1 MAHDLDNECGE
12 REGHR
17 LLNGFKGEGPRWM
30 SRAFLAAHVTT
41 TGRCDYRSV
50 SRRLRGLPLLPEGS
64 PVSSPLFSRGI
75 AALIAS
81 LLVVGSIS
89 ATAPAFASEPTAE
102 PTATAAATSTKT
114 VTLTGSVV
122 EIADE
127 GGAEGDHDHES
138 ATKLFRIVG
147 QGYLAIDLSQV
158 TTDVNGSAS
167 IDVEVPV
174 ELDLGDTNESKFA
187 ALTAFTA
194 DGGELVA
201 KNTPQAPGGTS
212 VGRAVA
218 EMVNQ
223 TPSTSAV
230 HKIYAVL
237 VTPSN
242 IAGTAATAEQTA
254 AKAAAAI
261 SHASTYWS
269 AQSGGK
275 ITFALQGTVPWYKSA
290 YSCETSTTSNQVWSE
305 AATKAAQQIG
315 YVDAQNTHLVLFFPE
330 AVGTNCSGGAIGLAS
345 VGASTNSGG
354 VVWSAGTD
362 SNIGKSTLSHE
373 LGHNLSYGHA
383 NWADCDTATPQP
395 GAAGTTGCT
404 IRNYGD
410 ILDVMGF
417 GISQFTGGTLS
428 APHAIRSGIWDD
440 SAFAIAASNTTQSY
454 TLNAVSSNSGL
465 RSVIVEDNLGVNYF
479 VEFRNYTGS
488 DAQYSVGAGQCN
500 TSYCLPAQ
508 SGVRILRLAANS
520 WNGGIKGGWGDD
532 DYLIGRTVSG
542 AKRVNYTTGESFS
555 TGGISITVSS
565 MTSTTATV
573 SVVKPAGVVVADTS
587 ATGVQVVGTVLQ
599 KNDGY
604 YYPGDTVTAVV
615 SNNWR
620 ADDYAFQWYLW
631 NGSAR
636 VAIPGETGQSY
647 VFKNSDVGKPYS
659 VTVTG
664 LGTNPATVTMPDPM
678 YTGYTG
684 IRAKTMTPGTASVS
698 NATNALTVVTAGWEA
713 DTTFTYQWMRGS
725 TAISGATGAS
735 YTPTQADRGANLAA
749 TVTGTKPGYASYA
762 VSTPAKNFSVNAT
775 GTFAVTGTPSVGQT
789 LSLAENL
796 TYTTVDG
803 AVTIN
808 SRSYEWQRDGVT
820 ISGATAATYTTTNAD
835 AGRVI
840 TAKMF
845 AGATGWIAYPA
856 TSSPTAAI
864 TAGAGV
870 AGTVSITNATDALTA
885 VPSGWA
891 SGTTFTYQWYRGTTA
906 ISGATASTYA
916 LTTADRANSLKV
928 EITGTAPGYTP
939 VSAVSAAKDYSLVA
953 TGNVTISGAT
963 TVGSTL
969 TLNDGQTYSTADGT
983 KPIASRSYEW
993 SRDGVIISGATSS
1006 TYVTVAADAGKLIFA
1021 KLTSRATGYIP
1032 LTTASGP
1039 TGTITIPTKAPGAAT
1054 VSVSGFD
1061 LNVATSGWDAGTTF
1075 TYQWYRE
1082 SDAIAGATASSYT
1095 PSQTADRGYAF
1106 KVAVTGTQ
1114 PGYAPA
1120 TRTTALTDYN
1130 AYAYGTIAVSGTPAV
1145 GSPLGFTES
1154 MNYTYA
1160 QPANRTYQWYANAVA
1175 ISGATASTYTPVGT
1189 DVDKSITVRVVA
1201 NFASYLS
1208 HATTSAGSD
1217 AVAAAPQ
1224 TAGTVTI
1231 TNTTNALT
1239 AVTTG
1244 WDSNATLSYKWLR
1257 GATAISGATESTYT
1271 PTQADRGSALKV
1283 EVTAT
1288 RAGYTT
1294 VSASS
1299 AAKDYSLT
1307 ATGNVTLTGTVTN
1320 GSTLTISDGQTYTT
1334 ADGTKPIASRT
1345 YEWLRDGTTIAS
1357 ATGATY
1363 VLTGTDV
1370 GKVIT
1375 AKVTSRATGYIALT
1389 TTSTATA
1396 AVAPGTKAAGTV
1408 TISNATNALTAVTAG
1423 WDSGTTFTYKWFR
1436 GATAISGATS
1446 ISYTPV
1452 AADRGNALKVE
1463 VTGTQPGFVAVAATS
1478 PAKDYSLTA
1487 TGSVTLTGATSVGST
1502 LTVTDGQTYAT
1513 ADGSPTIATRTYL
1526 WYRDGALIS
1535 SATASTYTLVSADL
1549 GKAITAQLTSTAT
1562 GYIALSTVSTATA
1575 AVTLPTKAAG
1585 TVTISNTTDALT
1597 VVAAGWDPGTT
1608 YTYQWF
1614 RGATAITGATNA
1626 SYTPTQADRDNTI
1639 KVTVVGTQPG
1649 FQPATV
1655 TSAAKDYSLTATGSV
1670 TLTGTAANGSTL
1682 TIADGQTYTTADG
1695 SMTVTKS
1702 YEWLRDGTTIASAT
1716 ASTYTLTATD
1726 IGKVITAKV
1735 TSRATGYIALT
1746 TTSAPSATVVA
1757 GTKAAGNASINNS
1770 TDTLTVVTT
1779 GWDSGTTYTYKWFRG
1794 ATAISGAT
1802 SNTYVPV
1809 AADRG
1814 NALKVEVTGIQPGFV
1829 AATATSPAK
1838 DYSLNATGSVTLT
1851 GSATNGSTLTV
1862 ADGQT
1867 YTTVDG
1873 SATIA
1878 SRSYEW
1884 FRDGTAIASA
1894 TGSTFALT
1902 SADLGKVIT
1911 AKVTSRATGYIALT
1925 TTSTATAAIGA
1936 GTKAAGTVTISN
1948 ASNTLA
1954 AVTAGWDSGTTFTYK
1969 WFRGATAI
1977 SGATAGT
1984 YTPVEADRGNAIKVE
1999 ATGTQPGFVAVAAQS
2014 PAKDYSLNATGTLT
2028 VTGSA
2033 TVGSALALASTLS
2046 FSTVDGAVSNP
2057 DRSYQWYRDGT
2068 AIASATGPTYTV
2080 VTADLG
2086 KAITAKL
2093 TATSSGYI
2101 AYSKVSTATS
2111 AVTLPSK
2118 APGTATIS
2126 NTTDTLTVVTAGWDT
2141 GTTFT
2146 YQWYRGAVAISGE
2159 TAKTYT
2165 ATSIDRDKALKVE
2178 VTGTQ
2183 PGFLAA
2189 SIFTPAKDFSIN
2201 ATGALAISGTAAV
2214 GATLSI
2220 ADDLNYTT
2228 VDGAATISERTYQWY
2243 RDGVAIV
2250 SATNSTYTLALADLG
2265 KQITVKKS
2273 SAATGY
2279 ITYSATTEAT
2289 AAVVAGTKAAGTAT
2303 ISNATDEL
2311 TIVTTGWDEGTTF
2324 TYKWFRGA
2332 TAISGETG
2340 ATYTPTTADRDSTI
2354 KAEVTGTQ
2362 PGYVAVATFT
2372 PAKNYSLTATG
2383 SIDIVGSA
2391 TVGVTLGLSD
2401 SLDYT
2406 TADGAANIASR
2417 SYVWLRDGEAIEGA
2431 NGQEYTLVA
2440 DDLGTQITARL
2451 TAKATGYI
2459 AHTATASATDEVGVP
2474 SKAPGDAEISNVFN
2488 ELEVLTS
2495 GWDEGTTFEYQWLR
2509 GSSEID
2515 GETTAFYTPTQADRG
2530 VELKVRVTGT
2540 QPGFLP
2546 ATTFTPAKDFS
2557 ITAVG
2562 DFYIDGEIDGHAVVG
2577 KMLDIVDL
2585 SQFSTVNG
2593 TPFIDSREYVWLRD
2607 GEVIAGATDLLYTP
2621 VNADLGSQI
2630 SARITVTSAGWISY
2644 TATTAATSTVITD
2657 GPQATEPGTAS
2668 ISNESDELEVVT
2680 EDWAE
2685 GTTFSYQ
2692 WLRDDVAIAGKTTAF
2707 YTLDETK
2714 DRGKQLSVEVTGTD
2728 HDLEPAT
2735 VVTDARDF
2743 TITTDGSL
2751 TITGDANV
2759 GATLQLDDTLEFST
2773 EDGEPTMSSSVYTW
2787 LRSGTAIAG
2796 ATADEYKLVAADLG
2810 KTITVKLV
2818 SKATGYLAHEVT
2830 TAATAKVAAAA
2841 FTSVDVAKSG
2851 LVLTATPKWAGTA
2864 TSGMK
2869 YAYQW
2874 YRGSAAISKAT
2885 KSKYTIVAADL
2896 GKTIKV
2902 KITATKSKVKTVSKT
2917 STPVNYTVTATPKL
2931 PTFSGIQMTGE
2942 TLTLNE
2948 REYTNDG
2955 EVTSVTWLRNG
2966 KAIAD
2971 ATGDSYTL
2979 TPDDKGT
2986 VISVKVVATSEG
2998 YLSSTSTSV
3007 ATQKIGDHIF
3017 EPEADASLVHDD
3029 TFVLT
3034 ADPALGESG
3043 TDAKLTYKWLRD
3055 GKAISKATKA
3065 SYKLVTADYDKKI
3078 SVEITVTKVDFT
3090 TLVLV
3095 TDEKNFSVLPTSG
3108 TLKIDNTKPAR
3119 GNTLTAITPTFDDAV
3134 AVSYQWYATG
3144 KAIKGATTSTFKVPS
3159 SYKGKVITVK
3169 VTAAAPGYLSYVKT
3183 SAKTAKVK

>member
-1 MAHDLDNECGE
+1 
-12 REGHR
+12 
-17 LLNGFKGEGPRWM
+17 
-30 SRAFLAAHVTT
+30 
-41 TGRCDYRSV
+41 
-50 SRRLRGLPLLPEGS
+50 
-64 PVSSPLFSRGI
+64 VSSPLFSRGI
-75 AALIAS
+75 AAFIAG
-81 LLVVGSIS
+81 LLVIGSIS

-102 PTATAAATSTKT
+102 PTATAAATSNASTKT

-127 GGAEGDHDHES
+127 GGAEENEHHDHEA
-138 ATKLFRIVG
+138 ATKLFRIIG
-147 QGYLAIDLSQV
+147 QGYLAIDLSNV
-158 TTDVNGSAS
+158 STDVNGSAV
-167 IDVEVPV
+167 IDVEVPTD
-174 ELDLGDTNESKFA
+174 LDLGDTNESKFA
-187 ALTAFTA
+187 ALTAFTG

-201 KNTPQAPGGTS
+201 TNTPQAPGGTG

-223 TPSTSAV
+223 TPSTTAV

-254 AKAAAAI
+254 TKAAAAI

-290 YSCETSTTSNQVWSE
+290 YSCETSTTSNQIWAD
-305 AATKAAQQIG
+305 AATKASNQLG

-330 AVGTNCSGGAIGLAS
+330 AVGTNCSSGAIGLAS

-417 GISQFTGGTLS
+417 GITQFTGGTLS

-500 TSYCLPAQ
+500 TSWCLPAQ
-508 SGVRILRLAANS
+508 NGVRILRLAANS

-532 DYLIGRTVSG
+532 DYLIGRTVG
-542 AKRVNYTTGESFS
+542 GVKRVNYTAGESFS

-565 MTSTTATV
+565 MTATTATV
-573 SVVKPAGVVVADTS
+573 SVVKPAGTVTADTS

-620 ADDYAFQWYLW
+620 ADDYAFQWYIW

-636 VAIPGETGQSY
+636 VAVPGETGQSY

-664 LGTNPATVTMPDPM
+664 LGTNPVTVTMPDPI

-698 NATNALTVVTAGWEA
+698 NATNALTVVTTGWEA

-749 TVTGTKPGYASYA
+749 MVTGTKPGYASYA

-885 VPSGWA
+885 VPNGWA

-916 LTTADRANSLKV
+916 LTAADRANSLKV

-1039 TGTITIPTKAPGAAT
+1039 TGTITIPTKAPGAVT
-1054 VSVSGFD
+1054 VTASGFD
-1061 LNVATSGWDAGTTF
+1061 LTAATSGWDAGTTF

-1082 SDAIAGATASSYT
+1082 ESAITGAT
-1095 PSQTADRGYAF
+1095 SQVLTTTAADRGWGF

-1114 PGYAPA
+1114 PGFAPA
-1120 TRTTALTDYN
+1120 TRTTAVTDYTS
-1130 AYAYGTIAVSGTPAV
+1130 YVSGQVAITGSAEV
-1145 GSPLGFTES
+1145 GSTLTLADNLSYYSGNPTG
-1154 MNYTYA
+1154 
-1160 QPANRTYQWYANAVA
+1160 RTYQWYAEGVA
-1175 ISGATASTYTPVGT
+1175 ISGATASTYVIAAA
-1189 DVDKSITVRVVA
+1189 DVDKSITARMVA
-1201 NFASYLS
+1201 SFTNLLSYGI
-1208 HATTSAGSD
+1208 TSPGSNY
-1217 AVAAAPQ
+1217 VSPAPQ
-1224 TAGTVTI
+1224 TAGAVTI

-1239 AVTTG
+1239 AVTSG
-1244 WDSNATLSYKWLR
+1244 WDSNATLSYQWFR
-1257 GATAISGATESTYT
+1257 GATAISGATVSTYT
-1271 PTQADRGSALKV
+1271 PVQADRGNALKV

-1288 RAGYTT
+1288 RSGYTT

-1307 ATGNVTLTGTVTN
+1307 ATGNVTLTGTVSN
-1320 GSTLTISDGQTYTT
+1320 GSTLTVVDGQTYTT
-1334 ADGTKPIASRT
+1334 ADGTKPIANRS

-1357 ATGATY
+1357 ATASTY
-1363 VLTGTDV
+1363 TLTSTDV

-1389 TTSTATA
+1389 TTSSATA
-1396 AVAPGTKAAGTV
+1396 AVAPGTKAAGAV
-1408 TISNATNALTAVTAG
+1408 TISNATSALTAVTAG

-1446 ISYTPV
+1446 SSYTPV
-1452 AADRGNALKVE
+1452 SADRGNALKVE
-1463 VTGTQPGFVAVAATS
+1463 VTGTQPGYVAVAAS
-1478 PAKDYSLTA
+1478 SAAKDYSLTA
-1487 TGSVTLTGATSVGST
+1487 TGSVTLTGSATVGST

-1513 ADGSPTIATRTYL
+1513 ADGSPTIAARSYL
-1526 WYRDGALIS
+1526 WYRDGVVIS
-1535 SATASTYTLVSADL
+1535 SAAAATYTLVSADL
-1549 GKAITAQLTSTAT
+1549 DKVITAQLTSTAT
-1562 GYIALSTVSTATA
+1562 GYIALSTVSTPSAT
-1575 AVTLPTKAAG
+1575 VTLPTKAAG
-1585 TVTISNTTDALT
+1585 TVTINNATAALT
-1597 VVAAGWDPGTT
+1597 AVTAGWDTGTT
-1608 YTYQWF
+1608 YTYQWY
-1614 RGATAITGATNA
+1614 RGATAISGATT
-1626 SYTPTQADRDNTI
+1626 STYTPTQADRGNAL
-1639 KVTVVGTQPG
+1639 KVTVIGTQPG
-1649 FQPATV
+1649 FQPATASS
-1655 TSAAKDYSLTATGSV
+1655 TAKDYSLTATGSV
-1670 TLTGTAANGSTL
+1670 TLTGTAANGATL
-1682 TIADGQTYTTADG
+1682 TITDGQSYTTVDG
-1695 SMTVTKS
+1695 AKTVDRS
-1702 YEWLRDGTTIASAT
+1702 YEWLRDGTAIASAT
-1716 ASTYTLTATD
+1716 AATYTLTATD
-1726 IGKVITAKV
+1726 IGTVITAKV
-1735 TSRATGYIALT
+1735 TARATGYIGLT
-1746 TTSAPSATVVA
+1746 TTSSPSATVTT

-1770 TDTLTVVTT
+1770 TDILTVVTT

-1802 SNTYVPV
+1802 NDTYTPTQ
-1809 AADRG
+1809 ADRG
-1814 NALKVEVTGIQPGFV
+1814 NALKVEVTGTQPGFV

-1838 DYSLNATGSVTLT
+1838 DYSLNATGAVTLT
-1851 GSATNGSTLTV
+1851 GTAANGSTLTI

-1873 SATIA
+1873 AKAIASRTYEWLRDGATIA
-1878 SRSYEW
+1878 SA
-1884 FRDGTAIASA
+1884 TA
-1894 TGSTFALT
+1894 STYPLT
-1902 SADLGKVIT
+1902 SADIGKVIT

-1925 TTSTATAAIGA
+1925 TTSAATSAITAGS
-1936 GTKAAGTVTISN
+1936 KAPGTVTISN
-1948 ASNTLA
+1948 ATNSLA

-1977 SGATAGT
+1977 SGATAAT

-1999 ATGTQPGFVAVAAQS
+1999 ATGTQPGFTAVAATS

-2033 TVGSALALASTLS
+2033 TVGSSLALASTLE
-2046 FSTVDGAVSNP
+2046 FSTVDGANNP
-2057 DRSYQWYRDGT
+2057 TRAYQWYRDGT
-2068 AIASATGPTYTV
+2068 AIASATSPTYTV

-2086 KAITAKL
+2086 KAITVKL
-2093 TATSSGYI
+2093 TATSTGYI
-2101 AYSKVSTATS
+2101 AYSKVSTETS

-2118 APGTATIS
+2118 AAGTATIS
-2126 NTTDTLTVVTAGWDT
+2126 NETDTLTVVTAGWDT

-2159 TAKTYT
+2159 TTKFYT

-2189 SIFTPAKDFSIN
+2189 STFTAAKDFSVN
-2201 ATGALAISGTAAV
+2201 ATGTLVIGGTAAV

-2220 ADDLNYTT
+2220 TDGLTYTT
-2228 VDGAATISERTYQWY
+2228 VDGAATISQRTYQWY
-2243 RDGVAIV
+2243 RDGVAIA
-2250 SATNSTYTLALADLG
+2250 SATGETYTLALADLG

-2279 ITYSATTEAT
+2279 ITYSATTPAT

-2340 ATYTPTTADRDSTI
+2340 ATYTLTSADRDATI

-2372 PAKNYSLTATG
+2372 PAKDYSLNATG
-2383 SIDIVGSA
+2383 AIDIVGSA
-2391 TVGVTLGLSD
+2391 MVGVTLGLGD

-2417 SYVWLRDGEAIEGA
+2417 SYVWLRDGEAIDGA
-2431 NGQEYTLVA
+2431 NGQEYTLVS

-2459 AHTATASATDEVGVP
+2459 AHTATAAATSTVITDGPVAIE
-2474 SKAPGDAEISNVFN
+2474 PGTAVISNESD
-2488 ELEVLTS
+2488 ELEVITDE
-2495 GWDEGTTFEYQWLR
+2495 WPEGTTFEYQWLR
-2509 GSSEID
+2509 NDVELT
-2515 GETTAFYTPTQADRG
+2515 GETTKFHT
-2530 VELKVRVTGT
+2530 L
-2540 QPGFLP
+2540 
-2546 ATTFTPAKDFS
+2546 
-2557 ITAVG
+2557 
-2562 DFYIDGEIDGHAVVG
+2562 
-2577 KMLDIVDL
+2577 
-2585 SQFSTVNG
+2585 
-2593 TPFIDSREYVWLRD
+2593 
-2607 GEVIAGATDLLYTP
+2607 
-2621 VNADLGSQI
+2621 
-2630 SARITVTSAGWISY
+2630 
-2644 TATTAATSTVITD
+2644 AA
-2657 GPQATEPGTAS
+2657 A
-2668 ISNESDELEVVT
+2668 
-2680 EDWAE
+2680 
-2685 GTTFSYQ
+2685 
-2692 WLRDDVAIAGKTTAF
+2692 
-2707 YTLDETK
+2707 
-2714 DRGKQLSVEVTGTD
+2714 DRGKQLSVELTASLDGFESV
-2728 HDLEPAT
+2728 T

-2773 EDGEPTMSSSVYTW
+2773 EDGEPTISSSVYTW
-2787 LRSGTAIAG
+2787 LRSGTAIPG

-2818 SKATGYLAHEVT
+2818 SKATGYLTHEVT
-2830 TAATAKVAAAA
+2830 TAATPKVAAAA

-2896 GKTIKV
+2896 GKDIKV

-2917 STPVNYTVTATPKL
+2917 STAVNYTVTASPKL
-2931 PTFSGIQMTGE
+2931 PTFSGVHMTGE
-2942 TLTLNE
+2942 TLTLDE

-2955 EVTSVTWLRNG
+2955 EQTSVTWLRNG

-2986 VISVKVVATSEG
+2986 VISVKVVATSDG

-3029 TFVLT
+3029 TLVLT

-3065 SYKLVTADYDKKI
+3065 SYTLVTADYDKKI
-3078 SVEITVTKVDFT
+3078 SVEITATKVDYT

-3095 TDEKNFSVLPTSG
+3095 TDEQNFSVLPTSG

-3119 GNTLTAITPTFDDAV
+3119 GKTLTAITPTFDDAV
-3134 AVSYQWYATG
+3134 ALSYQWYATG